1 MNTIRVRHGM
11 RLCLSLVLAAAV
23 LPLLF
28 AACGGDAHEGEYP
41 LAAGQGGL
49 VVGLRAPEGTGVEGL
64 ALYFFGGDGAAA
76 MPAVYADPRELASA
90 CLPVPAGP
98 YTLVV
103 VGNAGLA
110 ALPRE
115 TTVPGLVEWL
125 REHAADCPGL
135 LTASAQVEVR
145 AGEVERLRLLLE
157 EGTGGISFSTV
168 RLSLALP
175 GTDLPAYARS
185 ADGAGKA
192 LRCVAEVYDRGTGE
206 VVHRRVQACA
216 VQADGTWLAELFL
229 LPGDYDLC
237 LWADW
242 DGGYYDA
249 DDLTRVTL
257 RTGDYAAGGETD
269 AKDAYY
275 AAGAL
280 SVSGETGTEAIALE
294 RPFARYR
301 LVADDAEAYRDLMAK
316 GEALPPVE
324 ALVARVTYEGF
335 FPTTFDVAEGKPT
348 DALNTGIHYTSV
360 PTAAE
365 GEADGN
371 LQVGADWVLTN
382 GGESFVTLTVEMLD
396 SRTGEVVGTVEGV
409 RVDYRR
415 GHLTTVTGHFLTA
428 GRTSGGVQVEHN
440 WGNDVTVEF

>member
-1 MNTIRVRHGM
+1 MNTIRVGRGM
-11 RLCLSLVLAAAV
+11 RLCLSLVLAAA

-28 AACGGDAHEGEYP
+28 AACDRDAHEGEYP

-49 VVGLRAPEGTGVEGL
+49 VVGLQAPAGTGVDGL
-64 ALYFFGGDGAAA
+64 ALYFFGSDGTAAA
-76 MPAVYADPRELASA
+76 CAVYADPRELASG
-90 CLPVPAGP
+90 CVPADAGA

-103 VGNAGLA
+103 VGNADGA

-125 REHAADCPGL
+125 REHAEDYPGL

-145 AGEVERLRLLLE
+145 AGEVDRLHLTLE
-157 EGTGGISFSTV
+157 EGTGGIAFSTV
-168 RLSLALP
+168 RLSLTLP
-175 GTDLPAYARS
+175 GADLPAHGRAA
-185 ADGAGKA
+185 ADGGRA
-192 LRCVAEVYDRGTGE
+192 LRCVAEVHDRGTGE

-216 VQADGTWLAELFL
+216 VQADGSWLAELFL

-382 GGESFVTLTVEMLD
+382 GGESFVTLTVEMMD

>member
-1 MNTIRVRHGM
+1 MNTIRVGRGM
-11 RLCLSLVLAAAV
+11 RLCLSLVLAAA

-28 AACGGDAHEGEYP
+28 AACDRDAHEGEYP

-49 VVGLRAPEGTGVEGL
+49 VVGLQAPAGTGVEGL
-64 ALYFFGGDGAAA
+64 ALYFFGSDGTAAA
-76 MPAVYADPRELASA
+76 CAVYADPRELASGCVTA
-90 CLPVPAGP
+90 DAGA

-103 VGNAGLA
+103 VGNADGA

-125 REHAADCPGL
+125 REHADDYPGL

-145 AGEVERLRLLLE
+145 AGEVDRLHLTLE

-168 RLSLALP
+168 RLSLTLP
-175 GTDLPAYARS
+175 GTDLPARAA
-185 ADGAGKA
+185 ADGSRA
-192 LRCVAEVYDRGTGE
+192 LRCVAEVHDRGTGE

-301 LVADDAEAYRDLMAK
+301 LVADDAEAYRDLVAK

-335 FPTTFDVAEGKPT
+335 FPTTFDVAAGKPT

-360 PTAAE
+360 PTATE

-382 GGESFVTLTVEMLD
+382 GGESFVTLTVEMMD

-409 RVDYRR
+409 RVDYKR